1 VGTSMVVVASGGA
14 ATRAGAL
21 PTDPL
26 AIQSGKTLTV
36 APVRV
41 DGSGTGCSDDDGVLN
56 EICSEANT
64 GDVGVVIGVPKPKS
78 MVTLEKGLAGT
89 RAAVAITRAMEGVRA
104 GGAAEV
110 GKRLAQS
117 TEQGPT
123 RVIGWSRRGRSQ
135 RGRCGEILCS
145 YKTQIRL
152 AHIQYVSSAD
162 TSWIL
167 HQNISM
173 EYP

>member
-1 VGTSMVVVASGGA
+1 VGTSMVAVASGGA

-78 MVTLEKGLAGT
+78 MVVLEKGLAGT

-110 GKRLAQS
+110 GKRATMGAVGTVDRAGADAS
-117 TEQGPT
+117 DRMEQA
-123 RVIGWSRRGRSQ
+123 R
-135 RGRCGEILCS
+135 
-145 YKTQIRL
+145 
-152 AHIQYVSSAD
+152 
-162 TSWIL
+162 
-167 HQNISM
+167 
-173 EYP
+173 